1 MSILKKVVIIG
12 AGFAGLKAVEN
23 LSEYDFRFEIT
34 VVDKNDYAILK
45 PKLTSIAT
53 GDDVENIKILVPP
66 ILREHKVAWSPGE
79 VIKIDKEEKIV
90 YLDDNSKLKYDY
102 LIISSGVQE
111 EFLDLD
117 TTKFSSFSN
126 YDNALK
132 LKESVESLNKEDEI
146 NIVILENPINE
157 NSAIEFA
164 FLLQNKLNKSHKINL
179 ITQNNTLLPDI
190 GEKSREFVLKE
201 LQNKEINVV
210 TNASLDDIKSKYL
223 DSKDLNVVIPT
234 YKIPQFIENSNI
246 DSSKYGIK
254 TDEFMEYEDNIYII
268 GDINAL
274 STPKLAH
281 NAFNQADISTNNIL
295 VKENLED
302 KKLSFKNDILLVIE
316 TDKLEAILVYSDIKY
331 GGNIDYATKSILAK
345 ALKVVFKNSL
355 YFSLGEVS
363 DELDD
368 TVKKLIRKYVK

>member
-1 MSILKKVVIIG
+1 MSILKRVVIIG

-23 LSEYDFRFEIT
+23 LSEYDFRFEVT

-79 VIKIDKEEKIV
+79 VTKIDKQEKIV

-117 TTKFSSFSN
+117 TTKFYSFSN

-132 LKESVESLNKEDEI
+132 LKERVESLNKEDEI

-201 LQNKEINVV
+201 LQNKEINIV

-223 DSKDLNVVIPT
+223 DSTSLNVVIPT
-234 YKIPQFIENSNI
+234 YKMPQFIENSNI
-246 DSSKYGIK
+246 NSSKYGIK

-281 NAFNQADISTNNIL
+281 NAFKEADISTNNIL

-302 KKLSFKNDILLVIE
+302 KKLSFTNDILLVIE

-368 TVKKLIRKYVK
+368 TVKKLIKKYAK

>member
-1 MSILKKVVIIG
+1 MSILKRVVMIG

-23 LSEYDFRFEIT
+23 LSEYDFRFEVT

-79 VIKIDKEEKIV
+79 VTKIDKQEKIV

-117 TTKFSSFSN
+117 TTKFYSFSN

-132 LKESVESLNKEDEI
+132 LKERVESFNKEDEI

-201 LQNKEINVV
+201 LQNKEINIV

-223 DSKDLNVVIPT
+223 DSTSLNVVIPT
-234 YKIPQFIENSNI
+234 YKMPQFIENSNI
-246 DSSKYGIK
+246 NSSKYGIK

-281 NAFNQADISTNNIL
+281 NAFKEADISTNNIL

-302 KKLSFKNDILLVIE
+302 KKLSFTNDILLVIE

-368 TVKKLIRKYVK
+368 TVKKLIKKYAK